1 MHGEWQ
7 KLLKC
12 KQIALNVAGDLKE
25 KYLKVL
31 SALEDIENA

>member
-1 MHGEWQ
+1 MHDEWQ

-12 KQIALNVAGDLKE
+12 KQIALNGAGDIKE
-25 KYLKVL
+25 NYLKVL